1 MEATNADLTL
11 DGNAIAGTLVEVF
24 GDDLTASTG
33 TCPDCGNHAALA
45 TCRAY
50 THAPGIVLRC
60 SVCDGVQLR
69 VARMPTGWR
78 YEARVHI
85 EGRFPASG

>member
-1 MEATNADLTL
+1 MEATNAELTL
-11 DGNAIAGTLVEVF
+11 DGNAVAGTLVEVF
-24 GDDLTASTG
+24 GDDLTAATG

-69 VARMPTGWR
+69 IARTPSGWQ
-78 YEARVHI
+78 YEARVRI